1 MPTDKQ
7 TTHEEVLQK
16 LHDGIDMPQKI
27 LEEVVTSYQSLGS
40 WLDRDGSAIK
50 AYDPFVSPQG
60 SVLLGTAN
68 RPIGDNEEYDVDLI
82 CRLLAKKLEITQQAL
97 KQAVGREVVAYA
109 RAQAMIHEPE
119 DKRRCWTLKYKKD
132 RRFHLDVLPCI
143 PDAEHYRRSLM
154 DSGFVKLAD
163 NAAITEDAV
172 AITDKTDPN
181 YERLTD
187 DWPSSNPLG
196 FAAWFF
202 ERMAERLL
210 VEKRDLMRR
219 VAIYDKVEDVP
230 NHRVKTTLQKAVQL
244 LKRHRDTMFAD
255 DPEHKPISIIISTL
269 AAHAY
274 GNEETLV
281 DALTVILLAMDCFIE
296 DRNGVTWISNPVN
309 PNENFADKW
318 EEEPT
323 KQDAFQRWLTA
334 ARRDFGAYLNSAR
347 SDDVPKILKERLG
360 ETMVEKVV
368 DTLCPSAI
376 AAPAIIT
383 AASARADAMAAQV
396 RELGT
401 GTKPWRGE
409 DR

>member
-1 MPTDKQ
+1 MPTDKRP
-7 TTHEEVLQK
+7 THEEVLQK
-16 LHDGIDMPQKI
+16 LHEGIDMPRKI
-27 LEEVVTSYQSLGS
+27 LEDVFESYQSLGK
-40 WLDRDGSAIK
+40 WLDRDGSEIK

-60 SVLLGTAN
+60 SILLGTAN
-68 RPIGDNEEYDVDLI
+68 RPIGDDEEYDVDLI
-82 CRLLAKKLEITQQAL
+82 CRLLAKKLEITQKAL
-97 KQAVGREVVAYA
+97 KQVVGREVIAYA
-109 RAQAMIHEPE
+109 RAQAMKHEPE
-119 DKRRCWTLKYKKD
+119 DKRRCWTLKYARD
-132 RRFHLDVLPCI
+132 RRFHMDVLPCI
-143 PDAEHYRRSLM
+143 PDAERYRRSLM
-154 DSGFVKLAD
+154 DSGFGNLAD

-181 YERLTD
+181 YEKLTD

-202 ERMAERLL
+202 DRMAKRLL
-210 VEKRDLMRR
+210 VEKRELMKCI
-219 VAIYDKVEDVP
+219 AIYDKVEDVP
-230 NHRVKTTLQKAVQL
+230 NHKVKTTLQKAVQL

-269 AAHAY
+269 SAHAY

-281 DALTVILLAMDCFIE
+281 DALTVILQTMDHVIE
-296 DRNGVTWISNPVN
+296 NRGGVTWISNPVN

-318 EEEPT
+318 EEEPIKGESFRT
-323 KQDAFQRWLTA
+323 WLTA

-347 SDDVPKILKERLG
+347 PEDVPPILKERLG

-368 DTLCPSAI
+368 DAIRPSVV

-383 AASARADAMAAQV
+383 APRARADAMATQV
-396 RELGT
+396 RESEI
-401 GTKPWRGE
+401 GTKPWCGV